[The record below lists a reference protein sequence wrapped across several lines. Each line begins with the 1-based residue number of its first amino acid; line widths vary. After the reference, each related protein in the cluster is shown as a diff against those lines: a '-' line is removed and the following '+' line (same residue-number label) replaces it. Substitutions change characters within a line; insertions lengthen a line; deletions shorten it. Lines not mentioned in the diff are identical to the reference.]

1 MWLSPVAAATGEY
14 DLMVH
19 GDIGESLS
27 GESVSAKNVV
37 AQLRKLPTNTKQ
49 INIRVNTFGG
59 SVADGLAIYNALRE
73 IKARKVTL
81 IDGVAISAGSLIAMA
96 GDEIRAPKTAL
107 MMIHGPWTVA
117 QGNAS
122 EMRQQADVLDK
133 WADAMVSAY
142 ARKMT
147 KRPKKVAAAI
157 DFSPPE
163 GVRAE
168 CARGL
173 QWYKEGHGGDGLVSA
188 TVEWARKLAA
198 GQNITPD
205 KVRKMKAWLA
215 RHAVD
220 LEAEG
225 AKPGEDGYPSPGR
238 VAWALWGGDPAVGWS
253 NKLVRALDAE
263 ENNAQAS
270 FSEEAEKIRAMLKD
284 GVDHWFTAEEALE
297 AGFID
302 ALIDE
307 DLPEHT
313 KALLARTPVALH
325 ATAMAAFSRAMQIAP
340 HTKEI
345 TVPIEEQTPPEAAV
359 ETAPEAAVE
368 TAPEAA
374 VETAPEAAVETAP
387 EAAVET
393 APEAAVETA
402 VETASSDVSVEAA
415 AVPVIEAKVDVETI
429 RAQIAAEFQAKLAA
443 VEAEKGAIQ
452 ARLAQEIEAKEVRA
466 AVAEVASVYGAIP
479 GKAEEIGA
487 ALRTL
492 RKVAPDAI
500 SVIEASLKS
509 ANGLLAQLIEPRGVT
524 RAEGLSPEQEVDRLA
539 REIMAASGKNL
550 TIEQARTK
558 VYTDNP
564 KMLAAVRG
572 EDEV

>member
-1 MWLSPVAAATGEY
+1 MVVSKNPTMWLSPVAAATGEY

-215 RHAVD
+215 RHAID

-307 DLPEHT
+307 DLPEQT

-345 TVPIEEQTPPEAAV
+345 TVPLEEQTPPEAAV

-374 VETAPEAAVETAP
+374 VETTVETT
-387 EAAVET
+387 VET
-393 APEAAVETA
+393 V
-402 VETASSDVSVEAA
+402 SSDVSVEAA

>member
-1 MWLSPVAAATGEY
+1 MVISKNPTMWLSPVAAATGEY

-368 TAPEAA
+368 TA
-374 VETAPEAAVETAP
+374 
-387 EAAVET
+387 
-393 APEAAVETA
+393 